1 MLAKVKSFGLNG
13 IDGYLVDIEIDLNS
27 GMPSYDT
34 VGLPDTAVK
43 EGKERIRSAI
53 KNSGLQFPIIKITVN
68 LAPADTKKEGSIY
81 DLATAVGLLM
91 ASDQVNCDKA
101 SEFAYI
107 GELSLDGSVR
117 HINGVLPI
125 LISAHELGI
134 KKVIVPKSNAMEASF
149 IEGVEI
155 YRACFTGAVV
165 KFNIICTGREYVLL
179 AFSATGQSDNFIC
192 G

>member
-1 MLAKVKSFGLNG
+1 MLSKVKSFGLNG
-13 IDGYLVDIEIDLNS
+13 IEGYLVEIEVDLNS

-53 KNSGLQFPIIKITVN
+53 KNSGYKFPIVKITVN

-81 DLATAVGLLM
+81 DLATAIGLLV
-91 ASDQVNCDKA
+91 ASDQLNNEIA
-101 SEFAYI
+101 EQYAYI
-107 GELSLDGSVR
+107 GELSLDGSLR

-134 KKVIVPKSNAMEASF
+134 KKVIVPKANAMEASF
-149 IEGVEI
+149 IEGTEI
-155 YRACFTGAVV
+155 YAV
-165 KFNIICTGREYVLL
+165 E
-179 AFSATGQSDNFIC
+179 A
-192 G
+192 